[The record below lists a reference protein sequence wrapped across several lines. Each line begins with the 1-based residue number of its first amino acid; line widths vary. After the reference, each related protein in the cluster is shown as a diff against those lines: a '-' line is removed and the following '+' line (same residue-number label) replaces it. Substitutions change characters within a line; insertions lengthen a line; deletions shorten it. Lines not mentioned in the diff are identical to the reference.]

1 MSRSSTSEFIQAMT
15 VSVSCLCPRL
25 ASRAST
31 RRAAADNALSSTT
44 FALGQQAALEAGYNV
59 VAPGYALAPQN
70 PYPVPTVQLSQAVE
84 FLKEHGAEYGID
96 MNRLVIEG
104 GSAGGYIAA
113 QYALIQSNPDYAA
126 RTGIE
131 QTIDPDA
138 LQAVVLD
145 SAPLDTEDLAT
156 EAPSLSDDFVFDFAA
171 RAFWGPPCRPWRK
184 RRLSTMSLPPILQP
198 SSMTA
203 TSEPGCTRHSDF
215 LIGWINSEYRH
226 SCTWCRAVKQ
236 TYRTHTSV
244 VISSHGSGATTN
256 RSSDLSRSLSASR

>member
-1 MSRSSTSEFIQAMT
+1 MSRCSTSEFIQAMT

-171 RAFWGPPCRPWRK
+171 RAFLGTTPSTLEEAQIIDNVTSAYPPTFIDDGNIGTWPHQAQ
-184 RRLSTMSLPPILQP
+184 RLSDRLDELGVPTQLYLVPRSEADLPHAYVGGDL
-198 SSMTA
+198 
-203 TSEPGCTRHSDF
+203 EPWVGRYNEQKLRF
-215 LIGWINSEYRH
+215 LAEFVR
-226 SCTWCRAVKQ
+226 
-236 TYRTHTSV
+236 
-244 VISSHGSGATTN
+244 
-256 RSSDLSRSLSASR
+256 